1 MIKRIFDIV
10 CSLIGLIILSP
21 LFLILAVIIA
31 ATSPGGVFFRGVRV
45 GQYGK
50 PFRIFKF
57 RSMVKDAEGKGKW
70 NVGDNDDRIT
80 LIGHFLRNTKIDE
93 LPQLINVLIG
103 DMSLVG
109 PRPELQVYVDMYTE
123 KEKPILN
130 LKPGITDWASIT
142 NFDQFEVFTKAK
154 DPDEAYLEYI
164 RPLKLQL
171 QLYYREHNSFLNDIK
186 IIFWTI
192 YKVIS
197 RTEKLPADIAHIV
210 EAYKIRQAEN
220 KHSEAGREVAAG
232 REVKP
237 TYGGFSN

>member
-1 MIKRIFDIV
+1 MKRLFDVV

-21 LFLILAVIIA
+21 LFLVLSIVIAI
-31 ATSPGGVFFRGVRV
+31 TSPGGVFFRGVRV

-57 RSMVKDAEGKGKW
+57 RSMIKDAEGKGKW

-80 LIGHFLRNTKIDE
+80 PIGHFLRNTKIDE

-109 PRPELQVYVDMYTE
+109 PRPELQVYIDMYTE
-123 KEKPILN
+123 REMPILD

-142 NFDQFEVFTKAK
+142 NFDQFEVFTKAE
-154 DPDEAYLEYI
+154 DSDEAYLKYI
-164 RPLKLQL
+164 RPLKLDL
-171 QLYYREHNSFLNDIK
+171 QLYYREHNSFFNDIK
-186 IIFWTI
+186 IIFWTL

-197 RTEKLPADIAHIV
+197 RTEKLPKDIVHIV
-210 EAYKIRQAEN
+210 SLHTNYEETNEILEKQCSTEKEGASI
-220 KHSEAGREVAAG
+220 
-232 REVKP
+232 
-237 TYGGFSN
+237 

>member
-10 CSLIGLIILSP
+10 CSLTGLIILSP
-21 LFLILAVIIA
+21 FFLILSVIIA

-80 LIGHFLRNTKIDE
+80 PIGHFLRNTKIDE

-123 KEKPILN
+123 KEKPILD

-164 RPLKLQL
+164 RPLKLKL
-171 QLYYREHNSFLNDIK
+171 QMYYRVHNSFLNDIK

-210 EAYKIRQAEN
+210 EAYKIGQAEN
-220 KHSEAGREVAAG
+220 KH
-232 REVKP
+232 
-237 TYGGFSN
+237 

>member
-1 MIKRIFDIV
+1 MIKRLFDIV

-21 LFLILAVIIA
+21 LFLILAIIIV

-45 GQYGK
+45 GQFGK

-197 RTEKLPADIAHIV
+197 RTEKLPASYISVIPSGICALNS
-210 EAYKIRQAEN
+210 ATAELYSSPSWGN
-220 KHSEAGREVAAG
+220 R
-232 REVKP
+232 
-237 TYGGFSN
+237 